1 MRGFFAGVDA
11 GSSWAK
17 AVVVDETGRVM
28 GRAVLPTGL
37 DLRAAG
43 DAVLE
48 SACSEAGV
56 RPEALSATVST
67 GYGRDDVA
75 QSDRTRSEILCLAK
89 GAYSIAPRAMAVVD
103 IGGQDSKIV
112 FLDEAGNRA
121 DYKMNRKCA
130 AGTGSF
136 LEIVAMRLGTPLDQL
151 APLAQRTAECA
162 PLSSFCSVFAATEV
176 LDLLRK
182 GYTLE
187 AIARGVYRS
196 VAQRVVDMGLGAGP
210 VALAGGVVEH
220 HPVLAQV
227 LREVTGM
234 QVEILEHPQHVGAL
248 GAAILA
254 SEGAR

>member
-1 MRGFFAGVDA
+1 MTGYFAGVDA

-17 AVVVDETGRVM
+17 AVVVEASGRVV

-43 DAVLE
+43 AAALDA
-48 SACSEAGV
+48 ACAEAGV
-56 RPEALSATVST
+56 RPEILSSVVST

-89 GAYSIAPRAMAVVD
+89 GAFATVPRAMSVVD

-112 FLDEAGNRA
+112 FLDGEGNRA
-121 DYKMNRKCA
+121 DYRMNRKCA

-151 APLAQRTAECA
+151 APLAQRTSECA

-196 VAQRVVDMGLGAGP
+196 VAQRVVDMGLGPGP

-227 LREVTGM
+227 LGEVTGTP
-234 QVEILEHPQHVGAL
+234 VEILDHPQHVGAL

-254 SEGAR
+254 TEGGD